1 MVGRADLSPPAPDVR
16 RPADNPAV
24 DERDPE
30 AAAGP
35 PALAARRSAGPRVLL
50 VLVLLLAL
58 TVGAVVLTDPRLW
71 PGTELPRAE
80 APAPTTDVPAPSAPG
95 TPTPPASPDHPT
107 PGHEAA
113 RSPLGRPLPP
123 PPEGGPHVFVAFQD
137 DGVAPVA
144 YDPCRPIHYVV
155 RPDGAPAGGE
165 EIVSAAIARLAQI
178 TGLQFV
184 HDGTTDELSTKDR
197 PIFQPG
203 RYGDR
208 WAPVLIAWE
217 TEEQNPALAG
227 EIVGEAGS
235 ASASVGDGP
244 KVYLTGTVS
253 LDAGQFPDILAG
265 RNGVATAR
273 SIVLHELGHL
283 VGLGHVDDETQ
294 LMYPETRRAVLDFAA
309 GDLTGLA
316 ALGSGACVRGL

>member
-1 MVGRADLSPPAPDVR
+1 
-16 RPADNPAV
+16 V

-30 AAAGP
+30 AAPGP
-35 PALAARRSAGPRVLL
+35 PAVAARRSAGPRVLL
-50 VLVLLLAL
+50 VVVLLLAL
-58 TVGAVVLTDPRLW
+58 TVAAVGLTDPRLW

-80 APAPTTDVPAPSAPG
+80 APVPTAEVPATPTT
-95 TPTPPASPDHPT
+95 TPASPDHPT
-107 PGHEAA
+107 PAVEAA
-113 RSPLGRPLPP
+113 RAPRGRPQPP
-123 PPEGGPHVFVAFQD
+123 PPEGGPHVFVALQD
-137 DGVAPVA
+137 DGVTPVA

-155 RPDGAPAGGE
+155 RPDGAPEGGE
-165 EIVSAAIARLAQI
+165 EIVSAAIARLSQI
-178 TGLQFV
+178 TGLLFV
-184 HDGTTDELSTKDR
+184 HDGSTDEPTTRDR
-197 PIFQPG
+197 ELFQPE

-244 KVYLTGTVS
+244 KVYLTGIVS

-265 RNGVATAR
+265 RNGAATAQ

-309 GDLTGLA
+309 GDLTGLS